1 MQSNFNN
8 LKATFTDD
16 DINQIVALLG
26 HRCSIKTV
34 NRLRSLITYNAST
47 IPTYGMLE
55 RLMKEN
61 DQWSYCDG
69 QSYIDEI
76 RTIRNIILKGY

>member
-34 NRLRSLITYNAST
+34 NRLRSCITYSSSA
-47 IPTYGMLE
+47 IPTYGILQ
-55 RLMKEN
+55 RLIKEN
-61 DQWSYCDG
+61 DQWSYRAG